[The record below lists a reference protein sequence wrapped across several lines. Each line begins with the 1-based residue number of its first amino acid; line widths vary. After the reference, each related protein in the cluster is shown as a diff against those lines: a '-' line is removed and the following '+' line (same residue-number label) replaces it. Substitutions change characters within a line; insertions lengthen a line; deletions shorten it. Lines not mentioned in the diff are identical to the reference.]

1 MTDKEGSQDLPTI
14 VASVMVTIPP
24 LVFRTGWAYL
34 RMRKHAQK
42 ASKKLELEF
51 VSNGIPPEYAER
63 LAEQYATDLSIKTM
77 IRQMDLPFRGA
88 WRQQSLE
95 K

>member
-1 MTDKEGSQDLPTI
+1 MVENESSEDLPKI
-14 VASVMVTIPP
+14 VASVVATIPP

-34 RMRKHAQK
+34 RMKKRAQRM
-42 ASKKLELEF
+42 SKQLEREF

-63 LAEQYATDLSIKTM
+63 LAEQYATELSIRRIFRKM
-77 IRQMDLPFRGA
+77 EIPFGGA
-88 WRQQSLE
+88 WRQQPLE